1 MMFSSFSILFKALV
15 IFPLPNAKGNAG
27 QMSGEVRS
35 LFLNQWRVTDKFE
48 TKIKIK
54 MKQPELGK
62 KISELRKAK
71 GLTQEELVEKCNINV
86 RTIQRIEAGEVM
98 PRMYTV
104 KTIFA
109 ALDFDLNSISNLGS
123 ELNEPVSNQVKDFM
137 LLDFDP
143 SRTNYLVNQLNI
155 AWIGGVIY
163 FATGFFEAAAEY
175 SRFTTDDL
183 MFENAAYV
191 AIKVFT
197 LISYVLFMRGLIAV
211 GGLFGNYLLKIM
223 SLILIVATTLSIG
236 YDIIS
241 TFYEPIEREAV
252 LTATSVTFG
261 GIGIVFGL
269 ALRRLDRS
277 LGRLAEFAGIFEIM
291 AALFFVTVF
300 FAFMGFIV
308 QIPAVL
314 FEVILLYKTT
324 EIVKSGTVANSI
336 A

>member
-1 MMFSSFSILFKALV
+1 
-15 IFPLPNAKGNAG
+15 
-27 QMSGEVRS
+27 
-35 LFLNQWRVTDKFE
+35 
-48 TKIKIK
+48 

-62 KISELRKAK
+62 KISELRRAK

-86 RTIQRIEAGEVM
+86 RTIQRIEAGEVV

-109 ALDFDLNSISNLGS
+109 ALDLDLNSISEGGADS
-123 ELNEPVSNQVKDFM
+123 REPVTNQIKDFM

-143 SRTNYLVNQLNI
+143 SRTGYLVNQLNV
-155 AWIGGVIY
+155 AWIAGIVY

-175 SRFTTDDL
+175 SRFTTDEL
-183 MFENAAYV
+183 MFGNGAYV
-191 AIKVFT
+191 SIKICS
-197 LISYVLFMRGLIAV
+197 LISYVLFIRGLIAV
-211 GGLFGNYLLKIM
+211 GGLFGNYLLKII
-223 SLILIVATTLSIG
+223 SLILIVATTFSIG

-241 TFYEPIEREAV
+241 IFYEPIEREAV
-252 LTATSVTFG
+252 LTGTSVTFG

-269 ALRRLDRS
+269 ALRRLERS

-291 AALFFVTVF
+291 SAIFFLTVF

-308 QIPAVL
+308 QIPAIL

-324 EIVKSGTVANSI
+324 EIVKSGHVVNSL